1 MMGVDIPVEEM
12 LPVKQVP
19 VRLIVGPSAPR
30 RLRSMCHKRCMEEVK
45 QSRQIARI
53 CSNLTSSNPT

>member
-19 VRLIVGPSAPR
+19 VRLIVDPSAPR
-30 RLRSMCHKRCMEEVK
+30 RRRSMCHKRCMEEVK
-45 QSRQIARI
+45 QNRQIARI
-53 CSNLTSSNPT
+53 CSNLT